1 MVRQRALGRTDV
13 NFGAGL
19 GDPQTGLGE
28 MQLRETL
35 PGRPDRAAAGD
46 TNAQLRLSLQATAQL
61 GQAAGIGMGQAG
73 VQIQHQQALGT
84 RRRPRFSLLKP
95 TAGPQGEA

>member
-1 MVRQRALGRTDV
+1 MVGQRDLGRTDV

-35 PGRPDRAAAGD
+35 PGRPDRVAAGD
-46 TNAQLRLSLQATAQL
+46 TNAQLRLSLQATALL

-73 VQIQHQQALGT
+73 VQIQQQQALGT
-84 RRRPRFSLLKP
+84 LGSTRQVSGKCCLV
-95 TAGPQGEA
+95 